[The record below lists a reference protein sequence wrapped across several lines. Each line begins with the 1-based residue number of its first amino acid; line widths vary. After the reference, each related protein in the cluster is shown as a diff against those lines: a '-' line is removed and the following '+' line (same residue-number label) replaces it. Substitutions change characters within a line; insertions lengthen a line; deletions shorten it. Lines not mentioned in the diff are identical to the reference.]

1 MESALREGGGAPG
14 LRLIETLRWEA
25 GFVRLDR
32 HLARM
37 ARGAAAL
44 GWDFPRDRVV
54 AAMQAGRTG
63 AERVRVTLSAQGEVE
78 VTAGAF
84 VPVAR
89 PWRVG
94 LAGERLRSDD
104 PWLGLKTTRRGAY
117 DRARA
122 ALSGLDEAVLVNERG
137 EVCDGTI
144 TTVFFDRGA
153 GMRTPPLSSG
163 LLPGVLRAEMLET
176 GHCAEEVLR
185 VEEAGS
191 VRLWVGNSLRGLIPA
206 EWVEVR

>member
-78 VTAGAF
+78 VTAGVF
-84 VPVAR
+84 VPVAG

-144 TTVFFDRGA
+144 TTVFFDRGE
-153 GMRTPPLSSG
+153 GMRTPPLSCG
-163 LLPGVLRAEMLET
+163 LLPGVLREEMLET
-176 GHCAEEVLR
+176 GLCAEEVLR
-185 VEEAGS
+185 VEEVGS

>member
-1 MESALREGGGAPG
+1 VESALREGGGAPG

-63 AERVRVTLSAQGEVE
+63 AERVRVTLSAEGEVE

-84 VPVAR
+84 VPVAG

-153 GMRTPPLSSG
+153 GMRTPPLSCG
-163 LLPGVLRAEMLET
+163 LLPGVLREEMLET
-176 GHCAEEVLR
+176 GLCAEEVLR
-185 VEEAGS
+185 VEELAS